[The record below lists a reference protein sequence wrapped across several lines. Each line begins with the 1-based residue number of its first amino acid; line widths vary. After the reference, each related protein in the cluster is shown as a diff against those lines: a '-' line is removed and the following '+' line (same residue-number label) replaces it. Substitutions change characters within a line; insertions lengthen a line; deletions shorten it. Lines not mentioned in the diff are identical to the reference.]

1 MLSAFAAGDVAE
13 VPPSARI
20 ASALLHTTHRAG
32 IANFGLAGNR
42 PPWTWTGA
50 REPGK
55 ATGPKLWLARN
66 GLWISLFSAK
76 QRRGLRVDTTEA
88 WPGEV
93 QRADRA
99 PDAPEKI
106 MRKPARAITADE
118 YIRRI
123 DRALI
128 TTSIVIVVLAM
139 GLFAQMV

>member
-1 MLSAFAAGDVAE
+1 
-13 VPPSARI
+13 
-20 ASALLHTTHRAG
+20 
-32 IANFGLAGNR
+32 
-42 PPWTWTGA
+42 
-50 REPGK
+50 
-55 ATGPKLWLARN
+55 LWLARN
-66 GLWISLFSAK
+66 GLWISLFRAK
-76 QRRGLRVDTTEA
+76 QRRGLRVGTTEA

-93 QRADRA
+93 QRAGRA